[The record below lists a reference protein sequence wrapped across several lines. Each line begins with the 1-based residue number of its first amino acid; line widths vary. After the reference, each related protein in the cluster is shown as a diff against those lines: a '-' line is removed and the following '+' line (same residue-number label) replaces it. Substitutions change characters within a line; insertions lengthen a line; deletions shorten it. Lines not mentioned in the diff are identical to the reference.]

1 MNKKATDKNKSDSIK
16 DIDRN
21 INIGLFIAVLMS
33 ACIAVYSSINTLRI
47 SGPSAI
53 AADYNG
59 VIVALYDRFI
69 RLSKDGLL
77 VREVT
82 KENLGISVMVKDI
95 QLLSNGDLIV
105 GDGGNSS
112 LFKCDSEL
120 ISCVSLSSNYDV
132 GHHHKFYVDEAN
144 QSIVLSNTERNELV
158 LLNMDGSLD
167 KVLIPR
173 SAMLEFPDGI
183 ALIEGDEALLTNALK
198 KQLLKIKISSDGAE
212 IVKGYEVNN
221 SYAVNGQILP
231 MAIARVNNID
241 WWVAAQANSV
251 IEAASVLRFD
261 ESLVPQGRLLF
272 DGLVYPVD
280 IQDMGN
286 FVLVADQRAHRLFA
300 FNYDGSGGRIF
311 GDNEFNKI
319 LDTQVVHKE
328 ISELVRWISLG
339 LLVISLG
346 LALFI
351 ENVRKKEKAQ
361 AAELEKLR
369 QPNDFLKITTP
380 ETMVRIFRI
389 FPIIF
394 VAMMLASGFL
404 LYGAMP
410 ELVMVMAS
418 IETLLCF
425 TMFLTMSMMINRMP
439 KLIEVES
446 GIISFTTQKD
456 EVISDAINN
465 ISYADSMV
473 LIKDEYFLLGNKGVL
488 LKDQDGYNKLMSFFN
503 GSEKLGTWQVQKL
516 VFIKDKVTYLAL
528 FVVLL
533 LMIFLMAYTVSSDDI
548 VKEKDLL
555 VDVVSS

>member
-1 MNKKATDKNKSDSIK
+1 MNKKPTDKNKSDSVK

-21 INIGLFIAVLMS
+21 INIGLFIAVLIS
-33 ACIAVYSSINTLRI
+33 ACIAVYTSIDMLRI

-53 AADYNG
+53 AADNNG
-59 VIVALYDRFI
+59 VVVALYDRFI
-69 RLSKDGLL
+69 RLSNDGLL
-77 VREVT
+77 VREVS
-82 KENLGISVMVKDI
+82 KENLGISAMVKDI
-95 QLLSNGDLIV
+95 QPLSNGDLIV

-120 ISCVSLSSNYDV
+120 VSCVSLSSNYDV
-132 GHHHKFYVDEAN
+132 GRHHKFYVDEAN
-144 QSIVLSNTERNELV
+144 ESIVLSNTERNELV

-173 SAMLEFPDGI
+173 SSMLEYPDGI

-198 KQLLKIKISSDGAE
+198 KQLLKIKISSAGAE
-212 IVKGYEVNN
+212 IVKEYEVNN

-241 WWVAAQANSV
+241 WWVAAQANSAT
-251 IEAASVLRFD
+251 ETASVLRFD

-280 IQDMGN
+280 IQDIGN
-286 FVLVADQRAHRLFA
+286 SVLIADQHAHRLFS

-311 GDNEFNKI
+311 GDNAFNKI
-319 LDTQVVHKE
+319 LDTQIEHKE
-328 ISELVRWISLG
+328 LSELVRWISLG

-361 AAELEKLR
+361 ADELVKLS
-369 QPNDFLKITTP
+369 QPDDFLKITTP
-380 ETMVRIFRI
+380 ETVVRIFRI

-394 VAMMLASGFL
+394 VVMMLASGFL

-418 IETLLCF
+418 IETLLCL
-425 TMFLTMSMMINRMP
+425 TMFLTMSMIIKRMP

-456 EVISDAINN
+456 EVISDTINN

-473 LIKDEYFLLGNKGVL
+473 LIKDKYFLLGNKGVL
-488 LKDQDGYNKLMSFFN
+488 LKDQDGYNKLMIFFN

-516 VFIKDKVTYLAL
+516 IFIKDKFTYLAL
-528 FVVLL
+528 FVVFL
-533 LMIFLMAYTVSSDDI
+533 LMMFSMAYTVGSNDI
-548 VKEKDLL
+548 VKEKDML